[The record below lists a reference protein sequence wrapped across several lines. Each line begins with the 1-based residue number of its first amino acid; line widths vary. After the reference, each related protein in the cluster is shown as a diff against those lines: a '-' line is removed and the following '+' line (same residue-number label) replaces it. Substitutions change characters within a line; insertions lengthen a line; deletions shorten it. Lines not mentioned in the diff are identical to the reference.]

1 MSKHKFKK
9 IVNKAFK
16 MAAFQ
21 FLIKEKETKSK
32 SKMSK
37 LEYVTLELQPYLKSD
52 IIFNRTKKFVFRLR
66 TRMVKVGHNFGKKN
80 RCKVCSIGKDDQEH
94 LMQCLRL
101 KLRNPDL
108 LEDLNYKDIFDSD
121 IKKQGTIG
129 KILEKSFRIRE
140 EILDKR
146 HNLPYLHE

>member
-1 MSKHKFKK
+1 MSKNKFLK
-9 IVNKAFK
+9 IVNKAFE

-66 TRMVKVGHNFGKKN
+66 TRMVNVDNNFGKKKS
-80 RCKVCSIGKDDQEH
+80 CKVCAIGKGT
-94 LMQCLRL
+94 L
-101 KLRNPDL
+101 K
-108 LEDLNYKDIFDSD
+108 
-121 IKKQGTIG
+121 
-129 KILEKSFRIRE
+129 
-140 EILDKR
+140 
-146 HNLPYLHE
+146 